1 MARFA
6 RDLVANGVH
15 MKTSTVALATALA
28 VAFGGVPVA
37 ASPAE
42 GASAPAE
49 AAATAAP
56 ATSPAVALP
65 EFRHPRERL
74 LTGGQPDASAWPRLA
89 SQGVSLVINLR
100 PRAEMEGRDEA
111 AEVARAGL
119 AYREIPVANAADLS
133 EDKARELWSL
143 LQGAKGPV
151 LVHCASGNRVG
162 ALLALAAA
170 QAGGVAPEAA
180 LELGKRAG
188 LAGAE
193 PRVRELLELP
203 ARAD

>member
-1 MARFA
+1 M
-6 RDLVANGVH
+6 GVH
-15 MKTSTVALATALA
+15 MKISTVAIALA
-28 VAFGGVPVA
+28 VALGGVPAA

-42 GASAPAE
+42 GAPAP
-49 AAATAAP
+49 AAATAATP
-56 ATSPAVALP
+56 ANPAVALA

-170 QAGGVAPEAA
+170 KAGGVAPEAA

>member
-1 MARFA
+1 M
-6 RDLVANGVH
+6 GVH
-15 MKTSTVALATALA
+15 MKTTTVAIALA
-28 VAFGGVPVA
+28 AALGGAPA
-37 ASPAE
+37 AARPAE
-42 GASAPAE
+42 GAPAPAE
-49 AAATAAP
+49 AATAATPATPAAAP
-56 ATSPAVALP
+56 AEL
-65 EFRHPRERL
+65 RHPRDGL

-100 PRAEMEGRDEA
+100 PQAEMAGRDEA

-133 EDKARELWSL
+133 EAKARELWSL
-143 LQGAKGPV
+143 LQGAKGRV
-151 LVHCASGNRVG
+151 LVHCATGNRVG

-170 QAGGVAPEAA
+170 KGGGFPPEAA
-180 LELGKRAG
+180 LDLGRRAG
-188 LAGAE
+188 LAAAE

>member
-1 MARFA
+1 M
-6 RDLVANGVH
+6 GVH
-15 MKTSTVALATALA
+15 MKISTVAIALA
-28 VAFGGVPVA
+28 VALGGVPAA

-42 GASAPAE
+42 GAPAP
-49 AAATAAP
+49 AAATAATP
-56 ATSPAVALP
+56 ATPAVALA
-65 EFRHPRERL
+65 ELRHPRDGL

-100 PRAEMEGRDEA
+100 PQAEMEGRDEA

-119 AYREIPVANAADLS
+119 AYREIPVASAADLS
-133 EDKARELWSL
+133 EAKARELWVA
-143 LQGAKGPV
+143 LQGAKGHV

-170 QAGGVAPEAA
+170 RAGGVAPEAA